1 MQLNIVFSSNPKSNR
16 YKDVLCVEQNRVQ
29 LANGR
34 YIHANW
40 IDTNGSSLLH
50 LLFGDP
56 QFVLFVF
63 LGERRFICTQ
73 GPLPTTCDDFWTM
86 IVQERVNAIVMLC
99 DCIELGRQKCH
110 QYWPTKDAK
119 VSCEGCFSVFL

>member
-1 MQLNIVFSSNPKSNR
+1 MQIGLIQTVR
-16 YKDVLCVEQNRVQ
+16 HYCTYCLVTL
-29 LANGR
+29 
-34 YIHANW
+34 
-40 IDTNGSSLLH
+40 SL
-50 LLFGDP
+50 F
-56 QFVLFVF
+56 FVF